1 MKNWSDLTAQYALS
15 KTLRFEIVPSK
26 ITRENLEK
34 QNILVNDRAKQVA
47 YKELKPLF
55 DELHNQFIAESLEQS
70 QIDWTSYFEHLK
82 TKNSNFSAPEKKKWE
97 KEMESIE
104 KKLREQIGTLYEKTA
119 KNWKSQINTDSKKEI
134 LKKSGYEILTEAG
147 ILTILKNIFPEKEK
161 FINEFEGF
169 FTYFVGFNQNR
180 ENYYTTKEEKST
192 AIATRII
199 HENLPK
205 FTSNREIFKKHEEKY
220 LAMNDQLSAKSR
232 QIRDKKTGKM
242 VDITPITEDIFEI
255 NFFNRA
261 LSQVGID
268 EYNRLIGHYNELINL
283 YNQNFHEK
291 LPLFKILYKQ
301 IGSLHG
307 KWFEIFQIENV
318 ESLKNLLNNEYFSEC
333 NAKNEE
339 IQTLFESLRNHANL
353 QEIYLSKI
361 AIHTLSA
368 KFLSNWFAFAEILA
382 QKKIWKISSE
392 WRIEAT
398 EYTSLADILEA
409 LKTLNPHEIFKDL
422 EDETETKNLF
432 NNSSNTIFL
441 EILIREVEK
450 SIENTKNYE
459 WELREILENFSITNT
474 KHKEILKKYADA
486 SRIPAI
492 MLKYFL
498 AKKIEKAGIDTD
510 FYNKLHEILE
520 DYQIFEFYDAIRNFV
535 TKKLESPDKIKL
547 NFENSTL
554 ASGWDINKE
563 ADNSC
568 ILLKNDKDEEFLAI
582 MSRGNN
588 HVFKKEIGSGKIKT
602 KNPLYE
608 NTTQN
613 GWKKM
618 EYKQISN
625 PSRDF
630 PHVFFSEKY
639 KSESGIPDKILE
651 IYSKGSFKKWDQFS
665 KNALQTIINFYKQRI
680 EQHESWKVFSFQF
693 KNADEY
699 EDISQFYADAQ
710 VQAYTINFTPI
721 NEEKL
726 MELER
731 EWKIFLFQIKNQD
744 YNQKPGKS
752 HKNLH
757 TLYWKNIFENVP
769 NRVKLNGEAEIFY
782 RNAYVPTFKVDE
794 NGKEILNKKG
804 EKIIDKLRFTREKFL
819 FHVPVTLN
827 FCMKNTNI
835 DQQVRELIAN
845 NPDIK
850 FLGIDRGE
858 KHLLYYSLTD
868 SAGNILEQWSLNSI
882 NGTNYAEKLSEVSK
896 NRDEARKNWQTIG
909 KIKELKEWYI
919 SHAVKKIIDLAI
931 KHNAIIVMEDLNT
944 GFKRSRQKIEKS
956 IYQKFELALAK
967 KLNFVVLK
975 DAQQNTPWSVNNAYQ
990 LTPKVDNY
998 GDIEARKQVGI
1009 ILYTRANYT
1018 SQTDPV
1024 TGWRKSIYL
1033 NKWADNIKNGI
1044 LENFSDI
1051 IYENG
1056 DFIFQYTDKNT
1067 GKNWELH
1074 SQINRKSIERYHHE
1088 RDQGSGKWQT
1098 KQIDVNSLLRDTLEN
1113 FDFNRS
1119 ILSQIDEWI
1128 EPKSWEKLRFAIEM
1142 IQQIRNTWLDE
1153 ISDDFLLSPV
1163 ENEEGEHFDS
1173 RVFLRN
1179 IENELTPHNE
1189 KWPTSGDANGAYNIA
1204 RKGMLMATHIRES
1217 EQSEMLPN
1225 LYIGDA
1231 EWGLWLSHREKWNS
1245 QLTEFALSKTR
1256 KKS

>member
-26 ITRENLEK
+26 ITRANLEK
-34 QNILVNDRAKQVA
+34 HNILVNDRAKQAA

-70 QIDWTSYFEHLK
+70 QIDWTPYLEHLK
-82 TKNSNFSAPEKKKWE
+82 TKKSNFSAPEKKKWE

-119 KNWKSQINTDSKKEI
+119 EKWKSQINTDSKKEI

-147 ILTILKNIFPEKEK
+147 ILTILKNIFPEKEQ
-161 FINEFEGF
+161 FIDEFDGF

-192 AIATRII
+192 AIATRIV

-205 FTSNREIFKKHEEKY
+205 FVSNREIFKKYEEKY
-220 LAMNDQLSAKSR
+220 LKMNDKLSSKSR

-261 LSQVGID
+261 LSQAGID

-318 ESLKNLLNNEYFSEC
+318 ESLKNLLNNEYFPQC

-339 IQTLFESLRNHANL
+339 IKTLFESLRNHENL
-353 QEIYLSKI
+353 QEIYLSKV
-361 AIHTLSA
+361 AINTLSA

-382 QKKIWKISSE
+382 QKKIWKTSSE

-409 LKTLNPHEIFKDL
+409 LKALNPHEIFKDL
-422 EDETETKNLF
+422 EDETETKNFF
-432 NNSSNTIFL
+432 NNSSDTIFL

-459 WELREILENFSITNT
+459 WELQEILENFSLTNS
-474 KHKEILKKYADA
+474 KHKEILKKYADE

-535 TKKLESPDKIKL
+535 TKKRESPDKMKL
-547 NFENSTL
+547 NFENSKL
-554 ASGWDINKE
+554 AKGWDVNSESNYWCVILRNK
-563 ADNSC
+563 NG
-568 ILLKNDKDEEFLAI
+568 EEFLAI

-588 HVFKKEIGSGKIKT
+588 HVFKKEIGKT
-602 KNPLYE
+602 KNELYC
-608 NTTQN
+608 NTSESN
-613 GWKKM
+613 WKKM
-618 EYKQISN
+618 DYKQTGSIVTN
-625 PSRDF
+625 LPRI
-630 PHVFFSEKY
+630 FFSKKNAKQLGVTDE
-639 KSESGIPDKILE
+639 ILA
-651 IYSKGSFKKWDQFS
+651 IYNAGLFKKWENFS
-665 KNALQTIINFYKQRI
+665 KEALHKIINFYKTWLKLY
-680 EQHESWKVFSFQF
+680 EKWKIYNFQF
-693 KNADEY
+693 KNTTEY
-699 EDISQFYADAQ
+699 TSIDQFYFDIKAQ
-710 VQAYTINFTPI
+710 SYQLELLAIS
-721 NEEKL
+721 EKKL
-726 MELER
+726 MELEQ

-757 TLYWKNIFENVP
+757 TLYWKNIFENIS
-769 NRVKLNGEAEIFY
+769 NRIKLDGQAKIFY
-782 RNAYVPTFKVDE
+782 QQALPLVFKRDKDG
-794 NGKEILNKKG
+794 NEILNKNGK
-804 EKIIDKLRFTREKFL
+804 KIIDKLRFTRDKFIL
-819 FHVPVTLN
+819 HVSIWLNPVAKDNNISTL
-827 FCMKNTNI
+827 
-835 DQQVRELIAN
+835 VRELIAN

-868 SAGNILEQWSLNSI
+868 GSGNILEQWSLNSI
-882 NGTNYAEKLSEVSK
+882 NGTNYVEKLSEVAK

-919 SHAVKKIIDLAI
+919 SHAVKKIVDLAI

-1033 NKWADNIKNGI
+1033 RKWADNTKNRI

-1051 IYENG
+1051 IYKNE
-1056 DFIFQYTDKNT
+1056 DFLFQYTDKNT

-1119 ILSQIDEWI
+1119 ILSQINEWI

-1163 ENEEGEHFDS
+1163 QNEAGEHFDS

-1189 KWPTSGDANGAYNIA
+1189 KLPTSGDANGAYNIA
-1204 RKGMLMATHIRES
+1204 RKGILMATHIRES

-1231 EWGLWLSHREKWNS
+1231 EWDLWLSHREKWNS